1 VTAPP
6 VSRDDLISRTAA
18 AAQLGIHVNTLDRE
32 ARRAGLRRFRVRGD
46 NRIFF
51 LRAEIDAHA
60 DPIIEIVGTAPAT
73 SGGGPEDSPLL
84 AAGAAMPTDTTG
96 DGDGTA

>member
-1 VTAPP
+1 MTAPP

-46 NRIFF
+46 NRVFF
-51 LRAEIDAHA
+51 LRSEIDAQA
-60 DPIIEIVGTAPAT
+60 DPIIEIKGTAPAPGAAHEALT
-73 SGGGPEDSPLL
+73 P
-84 AAGAAMPTDTTG
+84 AAGAATPTDTVRQVS
-96 DGDGTA
+96 A